1 MIDYESYKYVRNQIN
16 KSVERLKEA
25 LVYSVDKWEEF
36 LYIRGKIQG
45 LETLLQDLTDLQKK
59 QELFD
64 DDKDTKSGS
73 TET

>member
-1 MIDYESYKYVRNQIN
+1 MNYESYKYLKNHIN
-16 KSVERLKEA
+16 KTVERLKDSI
-25 LVYSVDKWEEF
+25 VYSVDKWEDL

-64 DDKDTKSGS
+64 DDKDAESGS
-73 TET
+73 TEA

>member
-1 MIDYESYKYVRNQIN
+1 MNYESYKYLKNHIN
-16 KSVERLKEA
+16 KIVERLKDSI
-25 LVYSVDKWEEF
+25 VYSVDKWEDL

-73 TET
+73 TKT

>member
-1 MIDYESYKYVRNQIN
+1 MNYESYKYLKNHIN
-16 KSVERLKEA
+16 KTVERLKDSI
-25 LVYSVDKWEEF
+25 VYSVDKWEDL

-64 DDKDTKSGS
+64 DDKDAESGS
-73 TET
+73 TKT